1 MGAMPPLTI
10 KRGNR
15 MKCTKKDV
23 EDIFTSVA
31 KEYGFEDVQANVCQF
46 KAFKMRYTTDRKW
59 VILGVSDYLIG
70 MKSESIEDLARYI
83 SATIQKKEYE
93 MKGFFSTEVMSKE
106 FLRKNQ
112 MKFLKRDRSLTSEGR
127 DRIDKAL
134 EVLKS
139 KGHIEDDDDRVI
151 TFRATDSFNPVMFS
165 SVFKTI
171 GLANSMLDVDDDVLE
186 YAIWSGIKS
195 IEVGREA
202 FERNE
207 PITNVY
213 PVLEGYEEA
222 RSLIFERYKL

>member
-1 MGAMPPLTI
+1 MPSMI

-23 EDIFTSVA
+23 EDIFTNVA

-165 SVFKTI
+165 PVFKTI

-222 RSLIFERYKL
+222 RSLIFERYKP

>member
-1 MGAMPPLTI
+1 MPSMI

-23 EDIFTSVA
+23 EEIFTSVA
-31 KEYGFEDVQANVCQF
+31 KEYGFEDVHINVCQF
-46 KAFKMRYTTDRKW
+46 KAFKLKYTTDRKW
-59 VILGVSDYLIG
+59 VILDVSDYLIG

-93 MKGFFSTEVMSKE
+93 MKGFFANEVMSKE
-106 FLRKNQ
+106 FLKKNQ
-112 MKFLKRDRSLTSEGR
+112 MKFLKRDKSLTSEGR

-207 PITNVY
+207 RTTNVY
-213 PVLEGYEEA
+213 PVLEGYEDA
-222 RSLIFERYKL
+222 RSLIFERYKP

>member
-1 MGAMPPLTI
+1 MPSMI

-23 EDIFTSVA
+23 EEIFTNVA
-31 KEYGFEDVQANVCQF
+31 KEYGFEDVQINVCQF
-46 KAFKMRYTTDRKW
+46 KAFKLRYTTDRIW
-59 VILGVSDYLIG
+59 VILDVSDYLIG
-70 MKSESIEDLARYI
+70 MKSESVEDLARYI
-83 SATIQKKEYE
+83 LATLQKKEYLW
-93 MKGFFSTEVMSKE
+93 KGFFAAEVLSKD

-112 MKFLKRDRSLTSEGR
+112 AKFLKRDRSLISEGR

-151 TFRATDSFNPVMFS
+151 TFRETDSFNPVMFS

-171 GLANSMLDVDDDVLE
+171 TLANSMLDVDDDVLE

-207 PITNVY
+207 RTTNVY
-213 PVLEGYEEA
+213 PVLEGYEDA
-222 RSLIFERYKL
+222 RSLIFERYKP

>member
-1 MGAMPPLTI
+1 MPSMI

-23 EDIFTSVA
+23 EEIFTNVA
-31 KEYGFEDVQANVCQF
+31 KECGFEDVQVDVCQF
-46 KAFKMRYTTDRKW
+46 KAFKLKYTTNRIW
-59 VILGVSDYLIG
+59 VILDVPDYLIG
-70 MKSESIEDLARYI
+70 MKSESVEDFARFI
-83 SATIQKKEYE
+83 SADLSKKEYE
-93 MKGFFSTEVMSKE
+93 MKGFFANEVLSKD
-106 FLRKNQ
+106 FLKRNQ

-207 PITNVY
+207 RTPNVY

-222 RSLIFERYKL
+222 RSLIFERYKP

>member
-1 MGAMPPLTI
+1 
-10 KRGNR
+10 

-23 EDIFTSVA
+23 EEIFTNVA
-31 KEYGFEDVQANVCQF
+31 KEYGFEDVQADVCQF
-46 KAFKMRYTTDRKW
+46 KAFKLRYKGRIGGLMTFD
-59 VILGVSDYLIG
+59 IPDYLVG
-70 MKSESIEDLARYI
+70 MKSESVEDLARYI

-93 MKGFFSTEVMSKE
+93 MKGFFLTEVMSKE
-106 FLRKNQ
+106 FLKKNQ

-151 TFRATDSFNPVMFS
+151 TFRATDSFNPVAFS

-171 GLANSMLDVDDDVLE
+171 GLANSMLDVDDDVLG

-202 FERNE
+202 LMRNE
-207 PITNVY
+207 RTTNVY

-222 RSLIFERYKL
+222 RSLIFERYKP

>member
-1 MGAMPPLTI
+1 MPSMI
-10 KRGNR
+10 KIGNR

-31 KEYGFEDVQANVCQF
+31 KEYGFEDVQVDVCQF
-46 KAFKMRYTTDRKW
+46 KAFKLKYTTDRKW

-83 SATIQKKEYE
+83 SATLQKKKYE

-106 FLRKNQ
+106 FLRRNQ
-112 MKFLKRDRSLTSEGR
+112 TKFLKRDKSLTSEGR

-151 TFRATDSFNPVMFS
+151 TFRATDSFNPVKFS

-207 PITNVY
+207 HATNVY

-222 RSLIFERYKL
+222 RSLIFERYKP

>member
-1 MGAMPPLTI
+1 MPPLTI

-31 KEYGFEDVQANVCQF
+31 KEYGFEDVQVDVCQF
-46 KAFKMRYTTDRKW
+46 KAFKLRYKGCRELMTFD
-59 VILGVSDYLIG
+59 IPDYLIG
-70 MKSESIEDLARYI
+70 MKSESVEDLARYI
-83 SATIQKKEYE
+83 SATLQKKEYE
-93 MKGFFSTEVMSKE
+93 MKGFFANEVLSKD
-106 FLRKNQ
+106 FLKRNQ

-151 TFRATDSFNPVMFS
+151 TFRSTDSFNPVMFS

>member
-1 MGAMPPLTI
+1 MPSMI

-23 EDIFTSVA
+23 EDIFTNVA
-31 KEYGFEDVQANVCQF
+31 KEYGFEDVQVDVCQF
-46 KAFKMRYTTDRKW
+46 KAFKLRYTTDGKW
-59 VILGVSDYLIG
+59 VELNIPDYLIG
-70 MKSESIEDLARYI
+70 MKSESVEDFARFI
-83 SATIQKKEYE
+83 SADLSKKKYE
-93 MKGFFSTEVMSKE
+93 MRGFFSTEVMSKE
-106 FLRKNQ
+106 FLKRNQ

-134 EVLKS
+134 DVLKS
-139 KGHIEDDDDRVI
+139 KGLIEDDDDRVI
-151 TFRATDSFNPVMFS
+151 TFRATDSFNPVAFS

-207 PITNVY
+207 RTTNVY
-213 PVLEGYEEA
+213 PVLEGYEDA
-222 RSLIFERYKL
+222 RSLIFERYKP

>member
-1 MGAMPPLTI
+1 MPSMI

-23 EDIFTSVA
+23 EEIFTNVA
-31 KEYGFEDVQANVCQF
+31 KEYGFEDVHINVCPF
-46 KAFKMRYTTDRKW
+46 KAFKLKYTTDRVW
-59 VILGVSDYLIG
+59 VILDVPDYLIG
-70 MKSESIEDLARYI
+70 MKSESVEDLARFI
-83 SATIQKKEYE
+83 SSDLSKKEYE
-93 MKGFFSTEVMSKE
+93 MKGFFANEVLSKD
-106 FLRKNQ
+106 FLKKNQ

-171 GLANSMLDVDDDVLE
+171 ALANSMLDVDDDVLE

-207 PITNVY
+207 RTTNVY

-222 RSLIFERYKL
+222 RSLIFERYKP

>member
-1 MGAMPPLTI
+1 MPSMI

-23 EDIFTSVA
+23 EDIFTNVA

-70 MKSESIEDLARYI
+70 MKSESVEDLARYI
-83 SATIQKKEYE
+83 SATLQKKEYE

-112 MKFLKRDRSLTSEGR
+112 MKFLKRDKSLTSEGR

-207 PITNVY
+207 PTPNVY

-222 RSLIFERYKL
+222 RSLIFERYKP

>member
-1 MGAMPPLTI
+1 MPSMI
-10 KRGNR
+10 KGGNR

-23 EDIFTSVA
+23 EEIFTNVA
-31 KEYGFEDVQANVCQF
+31 KEYGFEDVQVDVCQF
-46 KAFKMRYTTDRKW
+46 KAFKLKYTTDRKW
-59 VILGVSDYLIG
+59 VILDVPDYLIG
-70 MKSESIEDLARYI
+70 MKSESVEDLARFI
-83 SATIQKKEYE
+83 SADLSKKEYE
-93 MKGFFSTEVMSKE
+93 MKGFFANEVLSKD
-106 FLRKNQ
+106 FLKKNQ
-112 MKFLKRDRSLTSEGR
+112 MKFLKRDGSLTSEGR

-171 GLANSMLDVDDDVLE
+171 ALANSMLDVDDDVLE

-202 FERNE
+202 LMRNE
-207 PITNVY
+207 RSTIVY
-213 PVLEGYEEA
+213 PVLEGYEDA
-222 RSLIFERYKL
+222 RSLIFERYKP

>member
-1 MGAMPPLTI
+1 MRVDM
-10 KRGNR
+10 
-15 MKCTKKDV
+15 
-23 EDIFTSVA
+23 
-31 KEYGFEDVQANVCQF
+31 CQF
-46 KAFKMRYTTDRKW
+46 KAFKLKYATDGKW
-59 VILGVSDYLIG
+59 VELYIPDYLIG
-70 MKSESIEDLARYI
+70 MKSVSVEDFARFI
-83 SATIQKKEYE
+83 SADLSKKEYE
-93 MKGFFSTEVMSKE
+93 MKGFFANEVMSKE

-112 MKFLKRDRSLTSEGR
+112 MKFLKRDKSLTSEGR

-207 PITNVY
+207 RTTNVY

-222 RSLIFERYKL
+222 RSLIFERYKP

>member
-1 MGAMPPLTI
+1 MPSMI

-23 EDIFTSVA
+23 EEIFTNVA
-31 KEYGFEDVQANVCQF
+31 KEYGFEDVQINVCQF
-46 KAFKMRYTTDRKW
+46 KAFKLRYTTDRIW
-59 VILGVSDYLIG
+59 VILDVSDYLIG
-70 MKSESIEDLARYI
+70 MKSESIEDFARYI
-83 SATIQKKEYE
+83 SATLQKKEYLG
-93 MKGFFSTEVMSKE
+93 KGFFAAEVLSKD

-112 MKFLKRDRSLTSEGR
+112 AKFLKRDRSLTSEGR

-139 KGHIEDDDDRVI
+139 TGHIEADDDRVI
-151 TFRATDSFNPVMFS
+151 TFRETDSFNPVMFS

-171 GLANSMLDVDDDVLE
+171 ALANSMLDVDDDVLE

-207 PITNVY
+207 RTTNVY
-213 PVLEGYEEA
+213 PVLEGYEDA
-222 RSLIFERYKL
+222 RSLIFERYKP

>member
-1 MGAMPPLTI
+1 MPSMI

-23 EDIFTSVA
+23 EEIFTNVA
-31 KEYGFEDVQANVCQF
+31 KEYGFEDVQTDVCQF
-46 KAFKMRYTTDRKW
+46 KAFKLKYTTDRKW
-59 VILGVSDYLIG
+59 VVLDVSDYLIG
-70 MKSESIEDLARYI
+70 MKSESVEDFARFI
-83 SATIQKKEYE
+83 SADLSKKKYE
-93 MKGFFSTEVMSKE
+93 MRGFFSTEVMSKE
-106 FLRKNQ
+106 FLRRNQ
-112 MKFLKRDRSLTSEGR
+112 TKFLKRDKSLTSEGR

-151 TFRATDSFNPVMFS
+151 TFRVTDSFNPVMFS

-207 PITNVY
+207 RTTNVY

-222 RSLIFERYKL
+222 RSLIFERYKP

>member
-1 MGAMPPLTI
+1 MPSMI

-23 EDIFTSVA
+23 EEIFTNVA
-31 KEYGFEDVQANVCQF
+31 KEYGFEDVQINVCQF

-59 VILGVSDYLIG
+59 VILDIPDYLIG
-70 MKSESIEDLARYI
+70 MKSESIEDFARYI
-83 SATIQKKEYE
+83 SATLQKKEYLW
-93 MKGFFSTEVMSKE
+93 KGFFAAEVLSKN
-106 FLRKNQ
+106 FLKKNQ
-112 MKFLKRDRSLTSEGR
+112 AKFLKRDRSLTSEGR

-134 EVLKS
+134 DVLKS

-151 TFRATDSFNPVMFS
+151 TFRETDSFNPVMFS

-171 GLANSMLDVDDDVLE
+171 ALANSMLDVDDDVLE

-207 PITNVY
+207 RTTNVY
-213 PVLEGYEEA
+213 PVLEGYEDA
-222 RSLIFERYKL
+222 RSLIFERYKP

>member
-1 MGAMPPLTI
+1 MPSMI

-15 MKCTKKDV
+15 MECTKKDV

-106 FLRKNQ
+106 FLKKNQ
-112 MKFLKRDRSLTSEGR
+112 MKFLKRDKSLTSEGR

-151 TFRATDSFNPVMFS
+151 TFRATDSSNPVMFS

-171 GLANSMLDVDDDVLE
+171 ELANSMLDVDDDVLE

-202 FERNE
+202 FGRNE
-207 PITNVY
+207 RTTNVY

-222 RSLIFERYKL
+222 RSLIFERYKP

>member
-1 MGAMPPLTI
+1 MPSMI

-23 EDIFTSVA
+23 EEIFTSVA
-31 KEYGFEDVQANVCQF
+31 KEYGFEDVQVDVCQF
-46 KAFKMRYTTDRKW
+46 KAFKLKYTTNRIW
-59 VILGVSDYLIG
+59 VILDIPDYLIG
-70 MKSESIEDLARYI
+70 MKSESVEDLARYI
-83 SATIQKKEYE
+83 SATLSKKKYE
-93 MKGFFSTEVMSKE
+93 MKGFFADEVLSKN
-106 FLRKNQ
+106 FLKRNQ

-202 FERNE
+202 FGRNE
-207 PITNVY
+207 RTPNVY